1 MLLTTHLNDM
11 NYILSSFMII
21 GVIAASI
28 NGSLRAIRAKMDMT
42 GAILLSFLAANGGG
56 TVRDLLLGIPVF
68 WIKEQSY
75 IWLTLSV
82 GLISFL
88 ILYNRRNVI
97 GSRILYKFLLVTD
110 AMGLAAFSL
119 AGVEKAIYLNQNWVI
134 AIIMGIW
141 TAVGGGILAD
151 IISNQVPTVLSKEL
165 YITIS
170 CLGSTLYLILHNMLN
185 GIVAGIIAAIFMVSF
200 RLYSIKLKLSYPTI
214 Q

>member
-1 MLLTTHLNDM
+1 MLTTHLNDM
-11 NYILSSFMII
+11 NDILSCFMII
-21 GVIAASI
+21 GVITASI

-56 TVRDLLLGIPVF
+56 TVRDLLLGTTVF

-75 IWLTLSV
+75 IWLTLGV

-119 AGVEKAIYLNQNWVI
+119 AGVEKAISLNQNWVI
-134 AIIMGIW
+134 AVIMGIW

-170 CLGSTLYLILHNMLN
+170 CLGAILYLVLYNMMN
-185 GIVAGIIAAIFMVSF
+185 GIVAGIIAAIFMVLF